1 MTEFGR
7 RQFLSYAAM
16 SGAALVVSR
25 LAGGPAA
32 EAQGATLRVT
42 PETYVADIAPALADS
57 FIEAELKRFNYEQL
71 DEAIAWA
78 AAEVSRAG

>member
-1 MTEFGR
+1 MTELGC

-42 PETYVADIAPALADS
+42 HFGLPYGALKDLVAAP
-57 FIEAELKRFNYEQL
+57 FEQQGQEAGRW
-71 DEAIAWA
+71 AI
-78 AAEVSRAG
+78 G